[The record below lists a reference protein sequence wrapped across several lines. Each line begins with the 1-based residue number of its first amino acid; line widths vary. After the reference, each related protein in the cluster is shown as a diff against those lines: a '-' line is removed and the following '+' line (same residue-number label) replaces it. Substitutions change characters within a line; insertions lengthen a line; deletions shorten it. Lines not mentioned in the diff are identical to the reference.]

1 MTAILPQFFIAG
13 KPYSRGKRELGKQA
27 NLAALVE
34 LHSFHQRQYKDRLD
48 PPRWAGQNLPKS
60 FSTDIIEGDL
70 NTFTV
75 NENRMTLVR

>member
-1 MTAILPQFFIAG
+1 MA
-13 KPYSRGKRELGKQA
+13 EGKQA